1 LINKMDSAQRF
12 IERNRAR
19 RSRQEALDDAL
30 CRPGYT
36 YNETLDRCLP
46 AAGGSIDSDSEP
58 PTETPG
64 DTPPAPDAPATE
76 GEIAEMMA
84 AGGMESIPN
93 KSPANEAVA
102 KEMAMRKRVG

>member
-1 LINKMDSAQRF
+1 MNLAEDFIARNK
-12 IERNRAR
+12 AR
-19 RSRQEALDDAL
+19 RNRQEALDDAF
-30 CRPGYT
+30 CRPGYR
-36 YNETLDRCLP
+36 YYEKLDRCLP
-46 AAGGSIDSDSEP
+46 AAGGSIDGDSEP

-84 AGGMESIPN
+84 SGGMESIPN